1 MNSSGEYEG
10 KASSEK
16 NMNSQKWT
24 NIMALT
30 LLAALAI
37 PVQVA
42 AQDKAKQNYP
52 HQYHHYQL
60 IDVGTFGGP
69 QSFLGANDFNA
80 VTVVN
85 QGGRLVGYA
94 DTPIPDP
101 FPSFCFGDCY
111 VEHAFRW
118 HNGVRTDL
126 GVLADGVSSAAD
138 GGINDNGLIAGHA
151 ENGEI
156 DPLIPDFP
164 EIRSVLWEN
173 GVIRDL
179 GTLSGGYESYSAA
192 VNNKGQVVGVSDN
205 AIPDANSMFLP
216 GYQARAFL
224 WDKQN
229 GMQDLGTLSGGT
241 DANAALINEPGQV
254 VGWSYTSSA
263 QSPNCPFPLATGSFI
278 WDKKNGMI
286 DLGNLGGTCT
296 MASGLNNRG
305 QVVGFSFLA
314 GDQVSHPF
322 VWDRAS
328 GLIDLGTSG
337 GSVSGASAINQSGE
351 IAGGLSL
358 PSNLQIDAVLWRKT
372 GGKWHSTDLGTIEGS
387 GCTWGLSINAS
398 AQVVGDDCSGNGAFA
413 FLWEEGGSMVDLNTL
428 VSSASGIHI
437 KGAETINDH
446 GEIAVSS
453 VDANGNSHAVLLI
466 PCDENHP
473 GVEGC
478 DYSMVDAALAQTAAS
493 SHLPSATS
501 QTSQTRAINR
511 IHVRGSRRPIQ

>member
-1 MNSSGEYEG
+1 MNS
-10 KASSEK
+10 KT
-16 NMNSQKWT
+16 WT
-24 NIMALT
+24 RII
-30 LLAALAI
+30 ALALFAVLAI
-37 PVQVA
+37 SVQLA
-42 AQDKAKQNYP
+42 AQDKQDHHHK
-52 HQYHHYQL
+52 YHHYHL

-85 QGGRLVGYA
+85 QGGAFVGYA
-94 DTPIPDP
+94 DTPMPDP

-111 VEHAFRW
+111 VEHAFQW
-118 HNGVRTDL
+118 QNGVRTDL
-126 GVLADGVSSAAD
+126 GALAAGVSSAAD
-138 GGINDNGLIAGHA
+138 GGINNKGLIAGHA
-151 ENGEI
+151 ENGEV
-156 DPLIPDFP
+156 DPLIPGFP

-205 AIPDANSMFLP
+205 AVPDANSMFLP
-216 GYQARAFL
+216 GYQGRAFL
-224 WDKQN
+224 WDKRN

-263 QSPNCPFPLATGSFI
+263 QSLNCPFPLATGSFI
-278 WDKKNGMI
+278 WDKKNGMT
-286 DLGNLGGTCT
+286 DLGGLGGTCT

-314 GDQVSHPF
+314 GDQASHPF

-337 GSVSGASAINQSGE
+337 GSVSGASAINQGGD
-351 IAGGLSL
+351 IVGGLSL
-358 PSNLQIDAVLWRKT
+358 PNNLQIDAVLWRKT
-372 GGKWHSTDLGTIEGS
+372 GGEWHSTDLGTIEGS

-398 AQVVGDDCSGNGAFA
+398 AQVIGDDCSGNGAFA
-413 FLWEEGGSMVDLNTL
+413 FLWEEGSSMVDLNTL

-437 KGAETINDH
+437 NGAETINDR
-446 GEIAVSS
+446 GEIAVSAL
-453 VDANGNSHAVLLI
+453 DANGNSHAVLLI
-466 PCDENHP
+466 PCDESHS
-473 GVEGC
+473 GIEGC
-478 DYSMVDAALAQTAAS
+478 DYSLVDATTVSQDPAS
-493 SHLPSATS
+493 DFVPNESQHLP
-501 QTSQTRAINR
+501 RL
-511 IHVRGSRRPIQ
+511 RRTNPFHMHGLLSPAR